1 MKKRKTGT
9 DIDDSADIAKDVG
22 AEMRAA
28 ADFDENEVDEDAEEE
43 AEAADDAD
51 ADPEEEFE
59 PEEPVGEVELTG
71 PAAAAKKDVGGRVPV
86 EVDDE
91 GKVLG
96 SDDVDE
102 NDE

>member
-9 DIDDSADIAKDVG
+9 DIDDSAGIAKDVG

-28 ADFDENEVDEDAEEE
+28 ADLDENEVDEDAEEE
-43 AEAADDAD
+43 VEAADNDD
-51 ADPEEEFE
+51 VDPEDEFK

-71 PAAAAKKDVGGRVPV
+71 PAAAAKKDVGGKIPV
-86 EVDDE
+86 EVNDE
-91 GKVLG
+91 GEVVG
-96 SDDVDE
+96 AEGNDE